1 MKNLF
6 TITVLLL
13 LAVAFSSKSFA
24 QITAGTPMAPTEGQT
39 ITYVLNGMTP
49 GDDYV
54 YGVNTVEGDYANG
67 SGEGTYWNLSSGS
80 EVGGDQQGTATIEW
94 LDGSAGTT
102 FYVWIQ
108 INDSEDGCP
117 TYRHLPVT
125 PEEGTPID
133 EDYEVNYGILAM
145 GTGDNNG
152 IDNASEGTDVT
163 ACPAFYNADW
173 SFSALDDATTQDGVS
188 YVYFRIDRT
197 ALTLNVPITSVI
209 NTWTITPSVTEGSAT
224 DWGYASAPGQSFNSF
239 AIGSS
244 IDNIDGNI
252 IYIRGRV
259 TNETTSQA
267 LTINISGGDD
277 DGEWDDDNITHDAA
291 DATLT
296 VSPVA
301 EVGTFSDS
309 Y

>member
-6 TITVLLL
+6 TVTVLLL
-13 LAVAFSSKSFA
+13 LTVAFSSKSFA
-24 QITAGTPMAPTEGQT
+24 QITAGTPMEPTEGQT

-49 GDDYV
+49 GDTYV
-54 YGVNTVEGDYANG
+54 FGVNTTEGNYTNG
-67 SGEGTYWNLSSGS
+67 AGQGSLWNLSTGS
-80 EVGGDQQGTATIEW
+80 VVGGDQQGTATIEW
-94 LDGSAGTT
+94 LNGSAGTT

-125 PEEGTPID
+125 PTTGTVITEP
-133 EDYEVNYGILAM
+133 YSVNYGILAM

-152 IDNASEGTDVT
+152 IDNATSGTNET
-163 ACPAFYNADW
+163 ACPAFVGADW
-173 SFSALDDATTQDGVS
+173 SFSSLDDATTHDGAS
-188 YVYFRIDRT
+188 YVYFRVEREAFLISDPT
-197 ALTLNVPITSVI
+197 VAVI
-209 NTWTITPSVTEGSAT
+209 NTWAITPSVTEGSAT
-224 DWGYASAPGQSFNSF
+224 DWGYASAPGQSFTAFTSGNPV
-239 AIGSS
+239 A
-244 IDNIDGNI
+244 NINGNV

-259 TNETTSQA
+259 TNGITSQA
-267 LTINISGGDD
+267 LTIEISNGDD
-277 DGEWDDDNITHDAA
+277 TGTWDDGNITHIASA
-291 DATLT
+291 ATLT